1 MENTRGRKA
10 VFADKFAVVEALK
23 NLKEGNTVSRYLTLK
38 LAERGF
44 VEVETVKGEGRGR
57 PRVNYKVTGKGRSY
71 VALSANW
78 KKTA

>member
-23 NLKEGNTVSRYLTLK
+23 NITDVSRYLALK

-44 VEVETVKGEGRGR
+44 IEVETVKGEGRGR
-57 PRVNYKVTGKGRSY
+57 PRVVYKVTGKGRGY
-71 VALSANW
+71 VALSKNW